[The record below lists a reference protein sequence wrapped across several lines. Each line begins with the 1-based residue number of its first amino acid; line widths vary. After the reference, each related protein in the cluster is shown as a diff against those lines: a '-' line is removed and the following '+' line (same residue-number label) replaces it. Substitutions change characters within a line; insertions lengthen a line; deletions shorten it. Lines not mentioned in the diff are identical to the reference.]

1 MQLSKRTKILHITI
15 SFSMIFLL
23 IIGIYMSQTETFS
36 LYPIHKSIGVIVF
49 FFAAFRVFT
58 RIREGWP
65 KAIGNASKI
74 QLAMAKLVHWGLIT
88 LTVLYP
94 ASGMMMSGGGG
105 HGITVFGLE
114 LLASNHDDISGKTI
128 ALNETIASIGH
139 NLHETLVPVL
149 ILLIIIH
156 VAGAL
161 KHHIFDK
168 DITITRMFSFK

>member
-1 MQLSKRTKILHITI
+1 M
-15 SFSMIFLL
+15 
-23 IIGIYMSQTETFS
+23 
-36 LYPIHKSIGVIVF
+36 
-49 FFAAFRVFT
+49 
-58 RIREGWP
+58 
-65 KAIGNASKI
+65 
-74 QLAMAKLVHWGLIT
+74 
-88 LTVLYP
+88 YP